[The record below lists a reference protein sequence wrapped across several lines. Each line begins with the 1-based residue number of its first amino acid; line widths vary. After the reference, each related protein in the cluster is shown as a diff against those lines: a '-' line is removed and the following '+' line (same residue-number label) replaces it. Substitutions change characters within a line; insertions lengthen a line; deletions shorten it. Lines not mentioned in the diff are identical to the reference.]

1 MGQSQSATSSWSV
14 DDWAFGTGANAIS
27 TEEVITETSKLPAKL
42 FGGEAIE
49 QDSSMHQMQR
59 DLLSFDDTLKRI
71 FLRRKK
77 NKRPSRQIPQDDAY
91 YYQTEEVGAPIDG
104 QLADP
109 NYLPP
114 VPVISHRGSETP
126 APPLAAAEAPPEA
139 DAAVKPLS
147 ENPSAKLFWRCT
159 QCTADNK
166 VTESSCRRCGTVET
180 AL

>member
-14 DDWAFGTGANAIS
+14 DDWAFGTGTNAIS

-49 QDSSMHQMQR
+49 QDASMHQMQH
-59 DLLSFDDTLKRI
+59 DLLNFDDTLKRI
-71 FLRRKK
+71 FFRRKK
-77 NKRPSRQIPQDDAY
+77 NKRSSRQIPQDDAY

-104 QLADP
+104 QLANPD
-109 NYLPP
+109 YLPP
-114 VPVISHRGSETP
+114 VPVISHRGSETSAPEP
-126 APPLAAAEAPPEA
+126 APLEA
-139 DAAVKPLS
+139 DASVKQAS

-166 VTESSCRRCGTVET
+166 VTESSCRRCGTTET